1 MKASVQIIRFMIVGT
16 SNAVIAAGVIWL
28 MMEVCGCDYRL
39 SNIVGYIAS
48 LINNFFWSKYWI
60 FNAPGHRFMREVP
73 LFLLAFG
80 VAYLIQFLSL
90 LGMVELLG
98 LHEYLA
104 QFLGLFVYGA
114 VNFMMNRKV
123 TFRKPSE
130 E

>member
-1 MKASVQIIRFMIVGT
+1 M
-16 SNAVIAAGVIWL
+16 
-28 MMEVCGCDYRL
+28 
-39 SNIVGYIAS
+39 
-48 LINNFFWSKYWI
+48 
-60 FNAPGHRFMREVP
+60 
-73 LFLLAFG
+73 
-80 VAYLIQFLSL
+80 QFLSL

>member
-1 MKASVQIIRFMIVGT
+1 MKESVQIIRFMIVGT

-80 VAYLIQFLSL
+80 FAYLMQFLSL
-90 LGMVELLG
+90 WSSWDC
-98 LHEYLA
+98 
-104 QFLGLFVYGA
+104 
-114 VNFMMNRKV
+114 MNIW
-123 TFRKPSE
+123 PSSWVCLSME
-130 E
+130 RSIS